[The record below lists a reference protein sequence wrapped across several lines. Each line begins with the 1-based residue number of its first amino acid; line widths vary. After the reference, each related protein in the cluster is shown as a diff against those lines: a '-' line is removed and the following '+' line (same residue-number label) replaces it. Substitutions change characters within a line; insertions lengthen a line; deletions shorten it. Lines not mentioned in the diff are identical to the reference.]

1 MLDIAAMVLA
11 QLPDSSARG
20 DIVPFIV
27 MFVLGFVIAVF
38 GHITASR
45 EFILAGI
52 LIAGLAATLPW
63 LTTG

>member
-11 QLPDSSARG
+11 QLPDSSSRG

-27 MFVLGFVIAVF
+27 MFAFGFVVAVF
-38 GHITASR
+38 GHITESR

-52 LIAGLAATLPW
+52 FVAGLAATLPW
-63 LTTG
+63 LVTG

>member
-1 MLDIAAMVLA
+1 MLDIAAVVLA

-20 DIVPFIV
+20 DIVPFLV
-27 MFVLGFVIAVF
+27 VFVFGFVVAVF
-38 GHITASR
+38 GHITNSR

-63 LTTG
+63 LVTS